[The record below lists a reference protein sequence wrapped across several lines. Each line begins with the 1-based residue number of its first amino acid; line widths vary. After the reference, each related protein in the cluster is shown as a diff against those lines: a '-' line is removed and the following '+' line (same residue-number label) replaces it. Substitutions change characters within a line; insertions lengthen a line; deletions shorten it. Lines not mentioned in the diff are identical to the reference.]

1 MPDLSGQTI
10 KGYEL
15 GERLG
20 GGAYGAVYRATQ
32 PQVGR
37 EVAIKIILHE

>member
-20 GGAYGAVYRATQ
+20 GGAYVQCTAPPNPRWGVKSQ
-32 PQVGR
+32 
-37 EVAIKIILHE
+37 